1 MLEGLRGNVC
11 FLHNRGGGLTPQF
24 VLHCDWCGLING
36 VCETALQNA
45 RAVAEARGPA
55 AADAALASG
64 AGGLAVANR
73 YLGFAL
79 SMRSEAWAAAVSD
92 EEVEAFCD
100 ATFGCGSGSG
110 SAGAGVGV
118 GVGVGGGDS
127 QPQGRSNLLALSRLH
142 ILGTM
147 VELVWCPFKRCRDD
161 HYRSDDFRYQRV
173 PSEGGGAGPLRGHGP
188 PPRRGTAYGLRAVC
202 RRRQRR
208 GTRRAPRYCY
218 FDCYFYY
225 SRRSRR
231 GRHERQQRALPLP
244 ASARSSLGEGA
255 GT

>member
-118 GVGVGGGDS
+118 GVGDS

-173 PSEGGGAGPLRGHGP
+173 PSEGAERDHYADMGRLLAEGPPTDCAQCAGVVNGGGLDAHHATATSTATSTTAGGADAGDMSDSNGLSLCQPLLEMLSEREL
-188 PPRRGTAYGLRAVC
+188 GL
-202 RRRQRR
+202 
-208 GTRRAPRYCY
+208 
-218 FDCYFYY
+218 
-225 SRRSRR
+225 
-231 GRHERQQRALPLP
+231 E
-244 ASARSSLGEGA
+244 
-255 GT
+255 